1 MSIASVINKAE
12 IQLYST
18 LISVM
23 SGINQLKTEDP
34 QPAKSTLEKL
44 PAVETAPVQIYEDL
58 SSEPVPSI
66 WSSIQQVFLSLLF
79 WTVLGFA
86 AGFLIGMLHAG

>member
-23 SGINQLKTEDP
+23 SGINQLKAGEAQIAKTIIPEMPVVSMTAVLDE
-34 QPAKSTLEKL
+34 PAAAGETTATKWDALEQTL
-44 PAVETAPVQIYEDL
+44 L
-58 SSEPVPSI
+58 SI
-66 WSSIQQVFLSLLF
+66 LL
-79 WTVLGFA
+79 WTLLGFA
-86 AGFLIGMLHAG
+86 AGFLIGMIGAR

>member
-23 SGINQLKTEDP
+23 SGINQLKTEDL
-34 QPAKSTLEKL
+34 QLGKSALEEL
-44 PAVETAPVQIYEDL
+44 PAVETALAQTYEDL